1 MGSPATFPIW
11 DAAGYGRPQFDVV
24 NGMKSENGV
33 SMVCLTRSLEGDS
46 QPSLEV
52 FSFDPVEWDVVG
64 AANRA
69 LMSLAGRF
77 AAISGSGMRDA
88 VNDLTARAFA
98 GGVPK
103 RLAIGGVT
111 VDARRFDVPGTD
123 DWVIA
128 AASAD
133 TTVAVAGTS
142 NVNYPELTEADMAL
156 WAHAISRA
164 LSEG

>member
-11 DAAGYGRPQFDVV
+11 DAADYGRPQFDVV

-103 RLAIGGVT
+103 RLTIGFAFTGEAGGYENT
-111 VDARRFDVPGTD
+111 VSLSCGR
-123 DWVIA
+123 
-128 AASAD
+128 
-133 TTVAVAGTS
+133 
-142 NVNYPELTEADMAL
+142 NV
-156 WAHAISRA
+156 
-164 LSEG
+164 EGEKR